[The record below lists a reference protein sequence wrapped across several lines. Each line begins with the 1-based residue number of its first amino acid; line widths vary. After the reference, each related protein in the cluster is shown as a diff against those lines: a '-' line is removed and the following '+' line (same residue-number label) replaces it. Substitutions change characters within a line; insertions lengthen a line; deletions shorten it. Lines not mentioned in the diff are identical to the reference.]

1 MNYKKQ
7 KVMKLSNENQM
18 MFNIVPLFGA
28 RQTKIPNSENQRVMV
43 FSCPKVPLPCQPRF
57 IGSLSFTPY
66 SIPGNGFANTFGKG
80 VSNSMSCFLTGW

>member
-28 RQTKIPNSENQRVMV
+28 
-43 FSCPKVPLPCQPRF
+43 PKKKD
-57 IGSLSFTPY
+57 T
-66 SIPGNGFANTFGKG
+66 
-80 VSNSMSCFLTGW
+80 LTD

>member
-28 RQTKIPNSENQRVMV
+28 QRNKK
-43 FSCPKVPLPCQPRF
+43 P
-57 IGSLSFTPY
+57 
-66 SIPGNGFANTFGKG
+66 
-80 VSNSMSCFLTGW
+80 

>member
-28 RQTKIPNSENQRVMV
+28 RQNK
-43 FSCPKVPLPCQPRF
+43 
-57 IGSLSFTPY
+57 
-66 SIPGNGFANTFGKG
+66 
-80 VSNSMSCFLTGW
+80 

>member
-28 RQTKIPNSENQRVMV
+28 
-43 FSCPKVPLPCQPRF
+43 PKKKKP
-57 IGSLSFTPY
+57 
-66 SIPGNGFANTFGKG
+66 
-80 VSNSMSCFLTGW
+80 